1 MKTFDEWFYQT
12 EANEPD
18 KAVLLFDDDCSNMI
32 ALFEVWLRMS
42 YEAAS
47 KPLQPVRAAL
57 SACPDV
63 SVNHVAEMIY
73 ARQKELEQEP
83 DVSIYSHGMTLPSD
97 KDYEV

>member
-18 KAVLLFDDDCSNMI
+18 KAVLLFDRDCKNAI
-32 ALFEVWLRMS
+32 ALLEVWLRMS

-47 KPLQPVRAAL
+47 NLPQPIRSAL
-57 SACPDV
+57 KACPDV
-63 SVNHVAEMIY
+63 AVGDVAKMIY

-83 DVSIYSHGMTLPSD
+83 DVSIYSHGMTVPTD

>member
-18 KAVLLFDDDCSNMI
+18 KAVLLFDADCSNMV

-47 KPLQPVRAAL
+47 KPLQPVREAL

-63 SVNHVAEMIY
+63 SVEDVAKMVH

-83 DVSIYSHGMTLPSD
+83 DVSPYSHGMTLQSD